1 LIPDVLSEPNVYLA
15 GSFPLHNVF
24 VVCGDVLDFS
34 ASCWITNFY
43 LFVLQHD
50 SVKLFVTWDLIARR
64 VIRIKWMSK
73 IAFFVAFSLYPAQED
88 WLEIFTLLFDQEF
101 IIV

>member
-1 LIPDVLSEPNVYLA
+1 MVN
-15 GSFPLHNVF
+15 F
-24 VVCGDVLDFS
+24 V
-34 ASCWITNFY
+34 
-43 LFVLQHD
+43 Q
-50 SVKLFVTWDLIARR
+50 LFVTWDLTARR